1 MAAPAGTS
9 SALGSARGEPRRV
22 VRLLLGACLAA
33 GCATTS
39 AQIVTDTRDL
49 SEATGTP
56 AIDSVDD
63 AGAADVLLTAPF
75 APGRGDGVAAIG
87 ELLWL
92 HGSRFGRRPTVLV
105 AGQAVPILA
114 RTDDGGAVVRVPP
127 GAPAGQQ
134 QVVLANERGEARAPI
149 TVVRRVCVLL
159 PVEKQLGCLEESSE
173 GPGRPAIP
181 LHVAGVEVLAAS
193 EDGRAIYVLARDA
206 AAPRN
211 TRLLVV
217 ALAAQ
222 GGPTMSADV
231 ALAGPLREVG
241 APWALQVATFEGRAA
256 LFLAGEEG
264 LALLDLSSP
273 LRPVTREAWRW
284 PRKMGRAAV
293 RRWAVSPDGRWVAL
307 ADGDDSRLTMFSLT
321 GRGLSEATT
330 LDVLPSFHANGIAD
344 LKFSRD
350 GRSLGVLVGATADG
364 ARVGNSESTRLVH
377 VVLGNERTTTP
388 LWSLGGETPLPQIR
402 WPTALRQARVRA
414 LENGASIRR
423 TSSVLPWFVAGQ
435 GASDAGH
442 AVFLRVQGDV
452 VKAAGE
458 VAGTVLGLADAPDA
472 RWLLAS
478 VADSLSADDQVKG
491 PWKLEAV
498 AIDDRPGGPVTVS
511 LSAATGSVPRR
522 ELARGLVLEVQP

>member
-1 MAAPAGTS
+1 MAAPVDKS
-9 SALGSARGEPRRV
+9 SALGSAPGKPRRLS
-22 VRLLLGACLAA
+22 RFLLGACFAA

-39 AQIVTDTRDL
+39 AQIVTDTREL
-49 SEATGTP
+49 SEATGAP
-56 AIDSVDD
+56 AIDRVDD

-105 AGQAVPILA
+105 AGQAVPVLV

-127 GAPAGQQ
+127 AAPAGAQE
-134 QVVLANERGEARAPI
+134 VVLANEHGEARAPVI
-149 TVVRRVCVLL
+149 IVRRVCFLL
-159 PVEKQLGCLEESSE
+159 PVEKQVGCVEEGPE

-181 LHVAGVEVLAAS
+181 LPIAGVEVLAAS
-193 EDGRAIYVLARDA
+193 DDGRALYLLARDA
-206 AAPRN
+206 GASRS

-231 ALAGPLREVG
+231 PLGGALREVG
-241 APWALQVATFEGRAA
+241 TPWALQVATFDGRAA
-256 LFLAGEEG
+256 LFLAGTEG
-264 LALLDLSSP
+264 VALLDLSSP
-273 LRPVTREAWRW
+273 LRPVTRDAWRW
-284 PRKMGRAAV
+284 PQKLGRAAV
-293 RRWAVSPDGRWVAL
+293 RRWAISPDGRWVAL
-307 ADGDDSRLTMFSLT
+307 ADGDDSRIRLLTP
-321 GRGLSEATT
+321 GARGLSEGAT

-364 ARVGNSESTRLVH
+364 ARVGNSENTRLLH
-377 VVLGNERTTTP
+377 VVLGGDRAAP
-388 LWSLGGETPLPQIR
+388 VWSLGGETPLPQIR

-423 TSSVLPWFVAGQ
+423 PSSVLPWFVAGQ
-435 GASDAGH
+435 AASDSGR
-442 AVFLRVQGDV
+442 AVFLRVQGEV
-452 VKAAGE
+452 VKPAGE
-458 VAGTVLGLADAPDA
+458 TAGTVLGLADAPDA

-478 VADSLSADDQVKG
+478 VAGGLSADDQVRG
-491 PWKLEAV
+491 PVKLEAV

-511 LSAATGSVPRR
+511 LSAATGSVPRS
-522 ELARGLVLEVQP
+522 ELVRGVALEVQP